1 MKRSMATSKG
11 METARLK
18 GIHLGR
24 KMAMVWT
31 DETETY
37 RAQIQLEGEH
47 RTQIVSPLTVMDCA
61 RQGMSVSKAAKLVGV
76 STNTLRSNLIR
87 RGMYDEYMTA
97 YNNKKKGKQ
106 S

>member
-1 MKRSMATSKG
+1 
-11 METARLK
+11 
-18 GIHLGR
+18 
-24 KMAMVWT
+24 MVWT
-31 DETETY
+31 DETDTFQ
-37 RAQIQLEGEH
+37 AQIQLEGEH

-87 RGMYDEYMTA
+87 RGMYDEYMTT
-97 YNNKKKGKQ
+97 YNDRKKGKR